1 MSMLL
6 SGFRNIVA
14 SDGVHLLYHSFTAA
28 PIPHIG
34 PLYGCKSPGD
44 LERDL
49 IHLKTRFRVMS
60 HEELVAHRENGR
72 RVPPNAATLSF
83 DDGFVECFTVAKP
96 LLLAHGLPATFFICS
111 SFVDNRELMY
121 RNKVAL
127 CLSRIGMATAAE
139 ISGFQTRLRAQFGLT
154 FATPSEI
161 GKWLLGLDFAH
172 RDIIDAACVR
182 LGIDV
187 EAFLRDQRPYMTR
200 SQIAQLHSD
209 GFTIG
214 SHTSDHPQLGKLPDW
229 EEVRRQARE
238 SCDFARGITG
248 RARVPLA
255 FPFNGRNLPRGRLAA
270 LRREIGIDLMYDTN
284 GLMKDESFIVNR
296 IPCDTPR
303 GATGHRSNLPSIL
316 RRTYLL
322 EPLKALRRRLRYR
335 NGPAGNHA
343 DICA

>member
-1 MSMLL
+1 MSRLVVECL
-6 SGFRNIVA
+6 EALRRPVHTGLKRRTLVSDENVYAAFRFSEHRRQRWRPLAI
-14 SDGVHLLYHSFTAA
+14 SLVHGRADS
-28 PIPHIG
+28 PHWT
-34 PLYGCKSPGD
+34 PYGCKSPGD

-154 FATPSEI
+154 FATPLEI

-270 LRREIGIDLMYDTN
+270 LP
-284 GLMKDESFIVNR
+284 V
-296 IPCDTPR
+296 
-303 GATGHRSNLPSIL
+303 RSASTSCTT
-316 RRTYLL
+316 RTV
-322 EPLKALRRRLRYR
+322 
-335 NGPAGNHA
+335 
-343 DICA
+343 

>member
-1 MSMLL
+1 
-6 SGFRNIVA
+6 
-14 SDGVHLLYHSFTAA
+14 
-28 PIPHIG
+28 
-34 PLYGCKSPGD
+34 
-44 LERDL
+44 
-49 IHLKTRFRVMS
+49 
-60 HEELVAHRENGR
+60 
-72 RVPPNAATLSF
+72 
-83 DDGFVECFTVAKP
+83 
-96 LLLAHGLPATFFICS
+96 
-111 SFVDNRELMY
+111 
-121 RNKVAL
+121 
-127 CLSRIGMATAAE
+127 
-139 ISGFQTRLRAQFGLT
+139 
-154 FATPSEI
+154 
-161 GKWLLGLDFAH
+161 
-172 RDIIDAACVR
+172 
-182 LGIDV
+182 
-187 EAFLRDQRPYMTR
+187 MTR